1 MEFSRLFFHSLL
13 QRVWLGDAV
22 LHREWVGLKKLCR
35 ISAPG
40 GVKLVNMDENDHELL
55 GRFTREQ
62 SQDAFTAL
70 VNRHL
75 NLVYSAAL
83 RQVRSPQLAEEVAQ
97 SVFTQLA
104 SHAAKLDPDTIL
116 TAWLYQVTRHAA
128 IDVVRREARRQA
140 REQIAF
146 QMSVMNDSPDHWTS
160 IEPLLDEAM
169 QSLDDADRA
178 AILLRFFE
186 NKSLREVGEALGAS
200 EDAAQKRVSRAVE
213 RLREFFAER
222 KVAVGASAL
231 AALLSANA
239 VQAAPAGL
247 AVAVVSGTALAS
259 TAISASTAIAVTK
272 TIAMTTMQKTLI
284 AAAAAV
290 AVAAGLYQARQV
302 SNLRG
307 QVQTLQHDQQQHQ
320 AALSNQV
327 QELQRD
333 RDRATNALAA
343 LSAENAAL
351 KKSPNETLKLR
362 GDVGRLRQEKA
373 DLGSRSALSKI
384 TANPEAVK
392 MLRAQQKMGMTILY
406 KDFTDRAKLTPE
418 QADKLNDMLADHI
431 MENVGHVTTVL
442 RDKPAPDQMN
452 AIFAAQ
458 EAAVE
463 EKVQALLGPDGL
475 AQYQDYTR
483 NLLSNLTAEQFK
495 GMLKGTDAEKDEK
508 AKQIRAAMQEE
519 VRAALAGAGL
529 AADYQPL
536 SILNFRNIASEQ
548 EAERSLKLLEDVYQR
563 VSVRGASF
571 LSGPELEKF
580 QEFKKTAISNSRTA
594 LTLNRTMMAPISD

>member
-1 MEFSRLFFHSLL
+1 M
-13 QRVWLGDAV
+13 

-320 AALSNQV
+320 AALFDAV
-327 QELQRD
+327 QRRLPPGDRQLARHRELQR
-333 RDRATNALAA
+333 RSRQARNHVRSSVGYL
-343 LSAENAAL
+343 
-351 KKSPNETLKLR
+351 LR
-362 GDVGRLRQEKA
+362 RVRPRLRRSHHQRPRRQELLVRRTKPHA
-373 DLGSRSALSKI
+373 RPAVHQPGRMGSPIPLHARKGAAKRKRLVQPRSAVCCRLRE
-384 TANPEAVK
+384 TPNPRLGAK
-392 MLRAQQKMGMTILY
+392 PFLRHWDLRHSLGHALQHERNAQQWWGN
-406 KDFTDRAKLTPE
+406 TDY
-418 QADKLNDMLADHI
+418 
-431 MENVGHVTTVL
+431 G
-442 RDKPAPDQMN
+442 
-452 AIFAAQ
+452 
-458 EAAVE
+458 
-463 EKVQALLGPDGL
+463 
-475 AQYQDYTR
+475 
-483 NLLSNLTAEQFK
+483 
-495 GMLKGTDAEKDEK
+495 
-508 AKQIRAAMQEE
+508 
-519 VRAALAGAGL
+519 
-529 AADYQPL
+529 
-536 SILNFRNIASEQ
+536 
-548 EAERSLKLLEDVYQR
+548 
-563 VSVRGASF
+563 F
-571 LSGPELEKF
+571 LPRF
-580 QEFKKTAISNSRTA
+580 
-594 LTLNRTMMAPISD
+594 